1 MTSHARRHRP
11 APADAGENRRQ
22 SPRRPAS
29 AIPGLKARLFAGS
42 DVRLIDVS
50 RRGVLIETDA
60 RLLPGSPI
68 SIKFVTTDANLV
80 LKGSVVRSS
89 VNIVSDKG
97 VVYRTAVAFEE
108 DIKLCDESLWEDP
121 APAESAPEE
130 VPPLQ
135 LVHSRDDKMFMPPP
149 VAPASTSVTTVFASS
164 GDDLR
169 KLLVANDW

>member
-1 MTSHARRHRP
+1 MNNHARRHRP
-11 APADAGENRRQ
+11 EPAVAGENRRQ

-29 AIPGLKARLFAGS
+29 AIPNLKARLFAGS

-97 VVYRTAVAFEE
+97 VVYRTAVSFEE
-108 DIKLCDESLWEDP
+108 DIKLCDESLWEEAAP
-121 APAESAPEE
+121 APEV

-135 LVHSRDDKMFMPPP
+135 LVHSRAEETYEPELTSSH
-149 VAPASTSVTTVFASS
+149 STTVTTVFASS

>member
-1 MTSHARRHRP
+1 MDSPARRRRP
-11 APADAGENRRQ
+11 EPDDSGENRRQ

-29 AIPGLKARLFAGS
+29 AIPNLTARLFAGS
-42 DVRLIDVS
+42 DVRLVDVS

-60 RLLPGSPI
+60 RLLPNSPI
-68 SIKFVTTDANLV
+68 SIKFVTTDTTVV

-108 DIKLCDESLWEDP
+108 DIALCDESLWAEPEPVAPPVED
-121 APAESAPEE
+121 A
-130 VPPLQ
+130 PPLK
-135 LVHSRDDKMFMPPP
+135 LVHSRDAA
-149 VAPASTSVTTVFASS
+149 VAPPESTTVTTVFASS